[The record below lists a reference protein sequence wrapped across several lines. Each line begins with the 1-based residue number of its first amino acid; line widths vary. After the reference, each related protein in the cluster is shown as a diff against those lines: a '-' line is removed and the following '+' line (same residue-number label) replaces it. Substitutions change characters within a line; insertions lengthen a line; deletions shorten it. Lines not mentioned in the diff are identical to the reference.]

1 MNYYKIIKNIIKRKT
16 IIFPNI
22 AEGTHAGSIS
32 LNAAEDINNS
42 HLLVSFDDSGESI
55 VVCSGSSLPIGV
67 ALDECDINE
76 RVTVALAGSAES
88 TFMCR
93 CATDINAGDE
103 LYTTLGGK
111 VTNIPSVTSYKVG
124 VALNSSS
131 IDGVVEV
138 DTQEFASKATQ
149 ASNAGIHIWTTS
161 DKNET
166 IEVENISE
174 GDIVI
179 ATFKAIGGSEKV
191 VSASAGNGEIKFTLD
206 VAGTPNQTKI
216 SWITIN
222 NN

>member
-1 MNYYKIIKNIIKRKT
+1 MNYYKIINNITKRKT
-16 IIFPNI
+16 TIFPNI
-22 AEGTHAGSIS
+22 AEGTHSGSIS
-32 LNAAEDINNS
+32 LYAAEDINS
-42 HLLVSFDDSGESI
+42 SYLLVSFDDSGEAV

-67 ALDECDINE
+67 AVDECDINE
-76 RVTVALAGSAES
+76 QVTVAFAGSAES
-88 TFMCR
+88 TFLCR
-93 CATDINAGDE
+93 CATDINVGDE
-103 LYTTLGGK
+103 LYTTSGGK
-111 VTNIPSVTSYKVG
+111 VTNVPSVTSYKVG
-124 VALNSSS
+124 VALNSSC
-131 IDGVVEV
+131 IDGIVEV

-149 ASNAGIHIWTTS
+149 PSNAGIHTWTTS

-179 ATFKAIGGSEKV
+179 ATFNSIGGSEKV
-191 VSASAGNGEIKFTLD
+191 VSASTRNGEIKFTLD